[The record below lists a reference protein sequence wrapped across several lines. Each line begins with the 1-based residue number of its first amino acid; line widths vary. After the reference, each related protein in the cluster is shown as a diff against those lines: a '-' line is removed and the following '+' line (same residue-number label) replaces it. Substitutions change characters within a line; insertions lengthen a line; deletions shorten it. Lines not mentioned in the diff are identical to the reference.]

1 MKIAVVTPGGFSPDG
16 RYDVIPALLALTAE
30 LARRHEVHVF
40 AFGGPGGVVRYP
52 AGGASVH
59 LLGEPARGEAPPGPG
74 ERARRLLRGGAE
86 LWRELRLA
94 GAAGRFDVLH
104 AWWATDPGALACL
117 FGRVL
122 RVPVVVSVGG
132 GEAVWLA
139 DIVYGG
145 AGTRAGRAR
154 TAAVLRAAAAVTIG
168 SDTARALLPGRAR
181 ERAQV
186 VPLGID
192 VDRMAAPPARAPGP
206 PWRLLHVGSVNRV
219 KDHRTLLAAF
229 ARVAA
234 RHGDVT
240 LDCAGEDTLGGD
252 IQAHARALGVDTRV
266 RFRGFVPNDQV
277 AALYRAAHLHVV
289 SSRYESQSVAVLE
302 AAAAGLP
309 TVGTAVGLLPTLA
322 ALAPEAA
329 LTVPPGDAAG
339 LADAICGL
347 LADEPRRA
355 AMGARAQSFAQTH
368 DARFTA
374 NAFEVIYRRVARRAD
389 TTSR

>member
-1 MKIAVVTPGGFSPDG
+1 MKVAVVTPGGFSPDG

-30 LARRHEVHVF
+30 LARRHDVHVF
-40 AFGGPGGVVRYP
+40 AFGGPGEVVRYP
-52 AGGASVH
+52 ARGASVH
-59 LLGEPARGEAPPGPG
+59 LLGEPARGQPQPGPG
-74 ERARRLLRGGAE
+74 ERARRLLRGGTQ

-94 GAAGRFDVLH
+94 AVTGRFDVVH
-104 AWWATDPGALACL
+104 ALWATDPGALACL

-132 GEAVWLA
+132 GEVVWLA
-139 DIVYGG
+139 DIGYGG
-145 AGTRAGRAR
+145 AGTRVGRAR

-168 SDTARALLPGRAR
+168 SDTARALLPRPARA
-181 ERAQV
+181 RAQV
-186 VPLGID
+186 IPLGID

-219 KDHRTLLAAF
+219 KDHLGTLLAAF
-229 ARVAA
+229 AQVAA

-252 IQAHARALGVDTRV
+252 IQAHAGALGLSARV
-266 RFRGFVPNDQV
+266 RFHGFLPNDEL
-277 AALYRAAHLHVV
+277 AALYRAAHLHIV

-322 ALAPEAA
+322 PEAA
-329 LTVPPGDAAG
+329 RDVQPGDATA
-339 LADAICGL
+339 LADAVTHL
-347 LADEPRRA
+347 LADAAGRA
-355 AMGARAQSFAQTH
+355 AMGARAQAFARAH
-368 DARFTA
+368 DARATA
-374 NAFEVIYRRVARRAD
+374 GAFEAIYERVARR
-389 TTSR
+389 

>member
-1 MKIAVVTPGGFSPDG
+1 MKVAVVTPGGFSPDG

-30 LARRHEVHVF
+30 LARRHDVHVF

-52 AGGASVH
+52 ARGASVH
-59 LLGEPARGEAPPGPG
+59 LLGEPARGQAHPGPG
-74 ERARRLLRGGAE
+74 ERARRLLRAGQSCGGSCG
-86 LWRELRLA
+86 WR
-94 GAAGRFDVLH
+94 GWPAASMSSTRCGRPIR
-104 AWWATDPGALACL
+104 ARWRGL

-132 GEAVWLA
+132 GEVVWLA
-139 DIVYGG
+139 DIGYGG
-145 AGTRAGRAR
+145 AGTRVGRAR

-168 SDTARALLPGRAR
+168 SDTARALLPRPARA
-181 ERAQV
+181 RAQV
-186 VPLGID
+186 IPLGID

-229 ARVAA
+229 AQVAA

-252 IQAHARALGVDTRV
+252 IQAHARAVGVDGRV
-266 RFRGFVPNDQV
+266 RFRGFLPNDEL

-322 ALAPEAA
+322 PAAA
-329 LTVPPGDAAG
+329 LTVPPGDATA
-339 LADAICGL
+339 LAHAVTDL
-347 LADEPRRA
+347 LADEPARL
-355 AMGARAQSFAQTH
+355 AMGARAKVFARAH
-368 DARFTA
+368 DARATA
-374 NAFEVIYRRVARRAD
+374 GAFEAIYSGVARR
-389 TTSR
+389 